1 MTSAHR
7 RFAIHYAPQVKIQLR
22 PIERK
27 FYSLIRRTIEE
38 QLPFEPDVETT
49 NRKPLTRPVEFGA
62 TWELCFGGQNQ
73 FRVFYEIDPEY
84 WRVEILAIGVKH
96 GNRLVIGTE
105 EVEL

>member
-1 MTSAHR
+1 MTPAHR
-7 RFAIHYAPQVKIQLR
+7 RFTISYAPQVKAQLQ

-38 QLPFEPDVETT
+38 QLTFEPDVETT

-62 TWELCFGGQNQ
+62 TWELRFGGQNQ
-73 FRVFYEIDPEY
+73 FRVFYEIDSEQ
-84 WRVEILAIGVKH
+84 RCVGILAIGVKH
-96 GNRLVIGTE
+96 GNRFVIGTE